1 MQYMVPLGSE
11 FILAESFY
19 LLLFPIF
26 PFKYRFLTNT
36 RYTSTS
42 DNAIPLDSRLILSK
56 SLTSFIFLPFIAL
69 YTLILISHVRLFNT
83 SRLSIYFTRIVL
95 LFFLFHF
102 PSLFYIVSYTV
113 PFMIF
118 NQHTLHVHVW

>member
-1 MQYMVPLGSE
+1 MVPLGSE

-56 SLTSFIFLPFIAL
+56 SLTSFIFLPFITL